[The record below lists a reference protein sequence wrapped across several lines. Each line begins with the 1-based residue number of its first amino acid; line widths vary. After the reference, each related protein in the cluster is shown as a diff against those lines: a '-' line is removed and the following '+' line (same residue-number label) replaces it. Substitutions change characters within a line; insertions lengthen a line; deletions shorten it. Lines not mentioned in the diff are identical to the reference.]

1 MCPSSKSEKGCMEF
15 LQWKT
20 RFCQR
25 LNSHE
30 TEPINHASITED
42 SKPTIFFLKKIFS
55 PELSI
60 KFFAWLSHI
69 FELLANS
76 IGLDFLHVF
85 WVLMRNKLNQHTFMK
100 MNWIFLRKKRL
111 ECVLFPKDINYPR
124 IGKWAQFCNSFGH
137 INSHILSWLE
147 VIYFVTLAFQFS
159 NGLFD
164 MIFCVILHAMGHEKI
179 SIFKHH

>member
-1 MCPSSKSEKGCMEF
+1 MEF

-42 SKPTIFFLKKIFS
+42 SKPTIFFSKKFSVLNFQKNSSLDWVIF
-55 PELSI
+55 LSCLQI
-60 KFFAWLSHI
+60 R
-69 FELLANS
+69 LA
-76 IGLDFLHVF
+76 LDFLHVF

-137 INSHILSWLE
+137 INSHIELLVVGEW
-147 VIYFVTLAFQFS
+147 F
-159 NGLFD
+159 
-164 MIFCVILHAMGHEKI
+164 ILKTYILLH
-179 SIFKHH
+179 